1 MGLPLEKLEAQV
13 LELSHEER
21 AYLAQRLLVS
31 LDADEEDDPAEV
43 EQAWAAELQRRID
56 EVENGTV
63 EMIPAEDVMAEF
75 WAQRRK

>member
-13 LELSHEER
+13 MELSEKER

-31 LDADEEDDPAEV
+31 LDDMGEDDPAEV
-43 EQAWAAELQRRID
+43 EQAWSDELRRRID

-63 EMIPAEDVMAEF
+63 EMIPAEEMMAEF
-75 WAQRRK
+75 WARRRK